1 MTEPL
6 INEFEGTMLSRAG
19 ATHISGKLTRRLDIP
34 VSEATE
40 EAVIALAAVAGINKS
55 EFVRGLIE
63 RALFGDVVMLRR
75 IARSMG
81 VRPSDDDGMNAA

>member
-6 INEFEGTMLSRAG
+6 ISEYEGTMLSRAG
-19 ATHISGKLTRRLDIP
+19 LTHPSGKLTRRLDIP

-55 EFVRGLIE
+55 EFVRGVIE
-63 RALFGDVVMLRR
+63 RALFGDVAMLRR
-75 IARSMG
+75 IAQGMG
-81 VRPSDDDGMNAA
+81 MRPCENDGMNTQ